1 MKILIVLSN
10 VMMNAEL
17 LAFGSMFAQ
26 QTEIPLTVLTVVG
39 SDKQSNLADAEKA
52 LAEAREKLDLPDS
65 VTKIRVGDLCEQV
78 NQEVEQGQFELVII
92 GEKTTSY
99 IDRWIH
105 RFPAAVVAENVP
117 CSAIVFKGK
126 AKPIRRIL
134 LCDSGAGKASVLSR
148 FTAQLARILPG
159 DENVTIL
166 HVMSQISAGPG
177 VPGKNLR
184 ANTDE
189 LIEEHTLEGLI
200 VEADVKALLDLGIHS
215 SPMVRHGL
223 VVDEI
228 LAEARTGD
236 YDLVIVGAHDYQPP
250 KKFLLENIARQIL
263 RKINKPILI
272 VRGNEDSGRN

>member
-10 VMMNAEL
+10 LLSNDEL
-17 LAFGSMFAQ
+17 LTFGGMFAQ
-26 QTEIPLTVLTVVG
+26 QTEIPLTVLAVVG
-39 SDKQSNLADAEKA
+39 SDKESHLADAKKN
-52 LAEAREKLDLPDS
+52 LAEAQAKLNLPNL
-65 VTKIRVGDLCEQV
+65 VTKFRIGDLCEQV
-78 NQEVEQGQFELVII
+78 KHEVEQENFELVII
-92 GEKTTSY
+92 GERNTSY

-105 RFPAAVVAENVP
+105 RFPSAVVAENVP

-134 LCDSGAGKASVLSR
+134 LCDSGAGRASVLSQ

-177 VPGKNLR
+177 VTGKNLR

-189 LIEEHTLEGLI
+189 LIEEHTREGLL
-200 VEADVKALLDLGIHS
+200 VEADVQALHDLGIHS

-228 LAEARTGD
+228 LAEARSGD
-236 YDLVIVGAHDYQPP
+236 YDLVIVGAHEYQPP
-250 KKFLLENIARQIL
+250 KTFLLENIARQIL

-272 VRGNEDSGRN
+272 VRGNEDIDRK

>member
-10 VMMNAEL
+10 LMTNHEIL
-17 LAFGSMFAQ
+17 TFGGMFAQ
-26 QTEIPLTVLTVVG
+26 QTEIPLTVLAVVG
-39 SDKQSNLADAEKA
+39 SDKESDLADAEKA
-52 LAEAREKLDLPDS
+52 LAEARVQLDLPES
-65 VTKIRVGDLCEQV
+65 ATKIRVGDLCDQV
-78 NQEVEQGQFELVII
+78 NLEVEQGKFELVII
-92 GEKTTSY
+92 AEKTTSY
-99 IDRWIH
+99 LDRWIH
-105 RFPAAVVAENVP
+105 RFPAVVVAENVP

-126 AKPIRRIL
+126 AKPIRQIL
-134 LCDSGAGKASVLSR
+134 LCDSGAGRASVLNR

-200 VEADVKALLDLGIHS
+200 VEADVQALENLGIHS
-215 SPMVRHGL
+215 LPMVRHGL

-228 LAEARTGD
+228 LAEAGSGD
-236 YDLVIVGAHDYQPP
+236 YDLVIVGAHDDKPP

-272 VRGNEDSGRN
+272 VRGNEDFEQE